1 MYVKA
6 IGDINRSLKPDAA
19 GSNGMSIHGV
29 IEKHA
34 VAEGAELVG
43 YRPNSGSMG
52 DNYLRRPLKSAQFD
66 LTGDWSITFWAKNNG
81 NTAANY
87 SGWEIAPDNISSNNA
102 YSIIALSM
110 YFENNGVMGLRGMNN
125 AVNMDATGTPFAT
138 VGAWRCVNVV
148 QRGGTTYLY
157 IDGKLDN
164 SRAVTYTN
172 PTVDYSLYIF
182 GWSYSTTRYFGRRH
196 IDFSLFRLSE
206 SAPSEEQIKKM
217 YNDEKHLFNVN
228 AKATLYGS
236 SDTVTALAFDDS
248 HDILHVG
255 TSAGRSEFRGL
266 NRINN
271 TTTAVTTAISASDG
285 LVAEQ

>member
-1 MYVKA
+1 
-6 IGDINRSLKPDAA
+6 
-19 GSNGMSIHGV
+19 
-29 IEKHA
+29 
-34 VAEGAELVG
+34 
-43 YRPNSGSMG
+43 
-52 DNYLRRPLKSAQFD
+52 
-66 LTGDWSITFWAKNNG
+66 
-81 NTAANY
+81 
-87 SGWEIAPDNISSNNA
+87 
-102 YSIIALSM
+102 M

-248 HDILHVG
+248 HGILHVG
-255 TSAGRSEFRGL
+255 TSAGRSEFQGL

-271 TTTAVTTAISASDG
+271 TTTAVTTEISASNG